1 MELKNPGASIKI
13 TIALAAFFFAC
24 GVLSHNAEAG
34 NDSRYGSIASQTT
47 FFLPSECVRTH
58 SLIAADGYVFGS
70 IWSHATSS
78 CIWRINPTSGEVM
91 YATSSQSGIRVGGD
105 RMLYDKSRDTLYAI
119 ETNPAT
125 YLLTVNP
132 HTLAV
137 KSYPLPIE
145 EPAMSLPSMTADGS
159 YLYVVNN
166 VAYPADSILYKLSMR
181 DYTVVATSSLP
192 GGNYHAIIYDGH
204 YLYMSSTAPDAY
216 VVKTDINL
224 NVIDVSN
231 PSRSKLCSGYTDN
244 IAEAGNYLYFG
255 CEFGFYG
262 VRMNKNNFEKHS
274 LMYVGGSQF
283 AVTYNGKY
291 VVYGIYSG
299 LSYGKIAVIDPATLK
314 MVTIKVDDGSP
325 NEIVDD
331 GTNLFATIWGTNRVI
346 MFSTIIDSNGTKKVL
361 SRKVSN
367 PRSR

>member
-1 MELKNPGASIKI
+1 
-13 TIALAAFFFAC
+13 
-24 GVLSHNAEAG
+24 
-34 NDSRYGSIASQTT
+34 
-47 FFLPSECVRTH
+47 
-58 SLIAADGYVFGS
+58 
-70 IWSHATSS
+70 
-78 CIWRINPTSGEVM
+78 
-91 YATSSQSGIRVGGD
+91 
-105 RMLYDKSRDTLYAI
+105 
-119 ETNPAT
+119 
-125 YLLTVNP
+125 
-132 HTLAV
+132 
-137 KSYPLPIE
+137 
-145 EPAMSLPSMTADGS
+145 
-159 YLYVVNN
+159 
-166 VAYPADSILYKLSMR
+166 
-181 DYTVVATSSLP
+181 
-192 GGNYHAIIYDGH
+192 
-204 YLYMSSTAPDAY
+204 
-216 VVKTDINL
+216 
-224 NVIDVSN
+224 
-231 PSRSKLCSGYTDN
+231 
-244 IAEAGNYLYFG
+244 
-255 CEFGFYG
+255 